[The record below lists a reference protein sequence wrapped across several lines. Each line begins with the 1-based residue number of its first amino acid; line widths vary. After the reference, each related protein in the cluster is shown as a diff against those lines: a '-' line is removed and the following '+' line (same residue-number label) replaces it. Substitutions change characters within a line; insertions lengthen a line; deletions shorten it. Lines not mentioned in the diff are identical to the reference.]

1 MALRLNLG
9 VCSRADCVGQGGI
22 RVRGLSLTGHAPR
35 HSVAHGA
42 QMTEILVV
50 DDSKVMRD
58 MIVACLRAIPDTSFA
73 HASSGLEAIE
83 RLSLASF
90 DLLVLDLNMP
100 DIGGLEVLE
109 FVRAQDT
116 LRALPVLIVTTRGDD
131 QSRERVLR
139 AGATAFLAKPFTPDS
154 IIAEVR
160 AILVDRAEHV
170 A

>member
-1 MALRLNLG
+1 
-9 VCSRADCVGQGGI
+9 
-22 RVRGLSLTGHAPR
+22 
-35 HSVAHGA
+35 
-42 QMTEILVV
+42 MTEILVV

-58 MIVACLRAIPDTSFA
+58 MIVACLRAIPDTSFS

-83 RLSLASF
+83 RLSLARF

-100 DIGGLEVLE
+100 DIGGIEVLE

-116 LRALPVLIVTTRGDD
+116 LRAL
-131 QSRERVLR
+131 Q
-139 AGATAFLAKPFTPDS
+139 AGATGFLAKPFTPDS

-160 AILVDRAEHV
+160 AILADRAEHV